1 MHGFKA
7 KQIPALDG
15 LRGVAILLVITHHQL
30 IPLSLKGGFLGV
42 DLFFVLSGFLI
53 TSLLLKEFTATRSI
67 ALTKFYMRRALRL
80 GPALLLY
87 LIVSLV
93 ITDLLHPEELTR
105 ELKLV
110 GLALVYLTNWRIALG
125 WDYSLDPTSIIWS
138 LSIEEQFYLLWP
150 PAFLACLLVK
160 LKHSHI
166 AAGLAF
172 VIFAVFLHRYS
183 LWSHGA
189 ELNRL
194 YYGTDTRADAP
205 LVGCLIAM
213 ISVWRLEETRRMV
226 LQIGAVLA
234 SSMLVWL
241 IATAEFTDSFLYQG
255 GYTFIALLA
264 GVLIWSLANSSSG
277 FLAWILDWY
286 PLRWFGKISY
296 GLYLW
301 HWLLLKTT
309 SFYFVAGD
317 WDPWVRFLVAL
328 AVSAASFY
336 LFETPFNKLKS
347 KFTYSPSPSS
357 SAGLANPSNSS
368 DGPPIVTP
376 FAQTAAI
383 QQSQNI

>member
-1 MHGFKA
+1 MNGFKA
-7 KQIPALDG
+7 KKISALDG
-15 LRGVAILLVITHHQL
+15 LRGLAILLVITHHQL
-30 IPLSLKGGFLGV
+30 IPFSLKGGFLGV

-87 LIVSLV
+87 LIVSSV
-93 ITDLLHPEELTR
+93 VTDLLHPEELTR

-110 GLALVYLTNWRIALG
+110 GLALVYLTNWRIAVG
-125 WDYSLDPTSIIWS
+125 WDHSLDLTSIIWS

-160 LKHSHI
+160 LKHSYI
-166 AAGLAF
+166 AVGLAF
-172 VIFAVFLHRYS
+172 VISAVFLHRYS

-213 ISVWRLEETRRMV
+213 ISVWELEETRRTV
-226 LQIGAVLA
+226 LQISAVLA
-234 SSMLVWL
+234 SGMLVWL

-255 GYTFIALLA
+255 GYTLIALLA
-264 GVLIWSLANSSSG
+264 GVLIWSLADSSSG
-277 FLAWILDWY
+277 FLAWLLDCY

-317 WDPWVRFLVAL
+317 WDPWVRFLVTV

-336 LFETPFNKLKS
+336 LFETPFNRLKS
-347 KFTYSPSPSS
+347 KFTYSPSSS
-357 SAGLANPSNSS
+357 SSSGLINPSNLP
-368 DGPPIVTP
+368 DGSPLVTP
-376 FAQTAAI
+376 FAETAAI
-383 QQSQNI
+383 HQSQNI